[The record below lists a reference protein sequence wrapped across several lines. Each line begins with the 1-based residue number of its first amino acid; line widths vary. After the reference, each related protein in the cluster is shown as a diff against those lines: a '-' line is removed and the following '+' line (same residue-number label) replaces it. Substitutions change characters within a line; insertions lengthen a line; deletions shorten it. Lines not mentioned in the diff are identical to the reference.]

1 MSRWVFRSLVGS
13 VSRYWAATTRIVIVL
28 LNPGDST
35 NLGEAWNRRERE
47 CFESFYHG
55 GDYQQIREYFR
66 TRRDEERNAATA
78 ARPVF
83 SWYENTFSLEFEE
96 IAQLNIAWCASRGNQ
111 YRRMLRP
118 CFERHTGALLQAL
131 EPHAVLLSGS
141 GTHQFEGAIR
151 ELIPNVHVQKTV
163 HYAHR
168 EGAGRDMIEAEAFRT
183 WFNRVRARAGG

>member
-1 MSRWVFRSLVGS
+1 MPERIALDVMTAAADCNHCFDTIPGLERVALGLPKPRWVGE
-13 VSRYWAATTRIVIVL
+13 RYWAATTRIVIVL

-66 TRRDEERNAATA
+66 TRRDEERNAATS

-111 YRRMLRP
+111 YRRLRQKSVSGVTNP
-118 CFERHTGALLQAL
+118 QNQGDFEDSFAENRLLSEASVQTNASALLRETHGRL
-131 EPHAVLLSGS
+131 ITGS
-141 GTHQFEGAIR
+141 
-151 ELIPNVHVQKTV
+151 
-163 HYAHR
+163 
-168 EGAGRDMIEAEAFRT
+168 
-183 WFNRVRARAGG
+183 